1 MEAAVVGL
9 SIDDSP
15 SAAAPYTSP
24 RHRGFGTLDNGEERA
39 RCGVCDGPQM
49 QTSRGYER
57 EKERKPGRDFLEGQ
71 RDRGLL
77 SMVALRFKGGQGWFR
92 GGGGGVQGSVM
103 VETVTATGQRAAVPS
118 SQTSCASAQP
128 FWNLRV
134 SEAVLISRLRVLQ
147 RIRWHE
153 LSVGAGHFWMEWAVC
168 AMRKIFLWS
177 EVRGGLGCVVSSC
190 RVEWVRDLCYAFD
203 AIWKIKRLCATGECG
218 RSEEGV
224 ERRTL
229 QLLPKHIRFF
239 PLLV

>member
-1 MEAAVVGL
+1 MILHQLLRRTLVPVIVGL
-9 SIDDSP
+9 GLWTTVKSVP
-15 SAAAPYTSP
+15 AVEYATGPKC
-24 RHRGFGTLDNGEERA
+24 RRA
-39 RCGVCDGPQM
+39 GAFANLQ
-49 QTSRGYER
+49 
-57 EKERKPGRDFLEGQ
+57 PGRDFLEGQ

-77 SMVALRFKGGQGWFR
+77 SMVALRSKGGQGWFR
-92 GGGGGVQGSVM
+92 GGGGGGVQGSVM

-153 LSVGAGHFWMEWAVC
+153 LSVGAGNFWMEWAVC
-168 AMRKIFLWS
+168 TMGKIFLWS

-203 AIWKIKRLCATGECG
+203 AIWKIKRVCATGECG